1 MKNTNRVLVI
11 GLDGATWDVLERW
24 VRDGTM
30 PNLARLRRNGAWGVL
45 ASSIPPIT
53 AAAWSTFMT
62 GKRPG
67 KHGVYHFINLFE
79 QTENQV
85 PELVSSRSIQ
95 APALWD
101 ILGHHGRQ
109 VVLVNIPLTYPP
121 RPVNGVMVTGLLTP
135 RNAPVFTYPG
145 ELSQQ
150 ITDYK
155 FDLDR
160 FVDKSPFLD
169 EIDGEIVAPTLT
181 LVNEFREMLEMRRR
195 VTLSLMKSEAWDF
208 YMVVFIGTDRMGHY
222 LWHYQAGTAGSDPQS
237 QELAHAVREYYIR
250 LDEIIGE
257 LVSEAGE
264 GTTTLLMS
272 DHGMGPKHTKRFHIN
287 NWLRNK
293 GWLCAEQTRTRLSN
307 PDSLVTR
314 LGIPRDR
321 LGRLVK
327 RVPGLAKSR
336 VIKKAADTTAMQ
348 IDLEKSTAYAIP
360 MFNHIFGIRLNVPAD
375 SRLRWRMEIRS
386 ALEKIIDPTTGKR
399 IVEDVIRGQ
408 DYYQGVYA
416 KNIPDLIVMLN
427 PDYGASFRLGRF
439 SSVVTELQEHTRR
452 GKHRMEGIFVAS
464 GPGIQASEEPLR
476 NIAIEDV
483 APTTLA
489 LMGLPVPNDMDGR
502 VLGEMLTSEFTAAH
516 PIESG
521 EPIGFWG
528 GNGHSALAEPV
539 MSEQDEAEIRERL
552 AALGYLE

>member
-1 MKNTNRVLVI
+1 MI

>member
-264 GTTTLLMS
+264 ET
-272 DHGMGPKHTKRFHIN
+272 N
-287 NWLRNK
+287 
-293 GWLCAEQTRTRLSN
+293 
-307 PDSLVTR
+307 
-314 LGIPRDR
+314 
-321 LGRLVK
+321 
-327 RVPGLAKSR
+327 
-336 VIKKAADTTAMQ
+336 
-348 IDLEKSTAYAIP
+348 
-360 MFNHIFGIRLNVPAD
+360 
-375 SRLRWRMEIRS
+375 
-386 ALEKIIDPTTGKR
+386 
-399 IVEDVIRGQ
+399 
-408 DYYQGVYA
+408 
-416 KNIPDLIVMLN
+416 
-427 PDYGASFRLGRF
+427 
-439 SSVVTELQEHTRR
+439 
-452 GKHRMEGIFVAS
+452 
-464 GPGIQASEEPLR
+464 
-476 NIAIEDV
+476 
-483 APTTLA
+483 
-489 LMGLPVPNDMDGR
+489 
-502 VLGEMLTSEFTAAH
+502 
-516 PIESG
+516 
-521 EPIGFWG
+521 
-528 GNGHSALAEPV
+528 
-539 MSEQDEAEIRERL
+539 
-552 AALGYLE
+552 

>member
-1 MKNTNRVLVI
+1 VI